1 MKIKGKLVLT
11 FVIIVSII
19 SVSTFAVIYTN
30 INKIA
35 YSNYEQTVT
44 TINNLGY
51 AYLDKQFIGKW
62 KVSDGKLYKGD
73 VKINDNN
80 QLVDSIK
87 TQSGSS
93 SIVSIFLGDTR
104 IATNAVDESG
114 NRALG
119 TKASEEVVES
129 VLKQGKVYVGKTKV
143 LGRDTLCQYTPI
155 TDARGDVIGMWA
167 VGIDYGIISQYIFK
181 VISVIA
187 AVMLVL
193 MIIGIIIFTK
203 IGTIIVKSIE
213 KFNEHLL
220 HISKGDFTIPV
231 NDKYLK
237 AKDET
242 GSMFKNLKLMQNNI
256 KLILTNVEEQVYST
270 SNTSKG
276 LSGTVEQLKTTV
288 EEINIATEQI
298 VAGLEETSAS
308 TEEISATTNE
318 MGNSVEKIT
327 DKTKKALLYSEEIKN
342 RADNFKNLSINLKNQ
357 TLNLCSN
364 NSNKLKE
371 AIGKASRVNEIS
383 NLLNAISTISEQ
395 TNLLSLNASIEAA
408 RAGEAGLGFAVVAA
422 QIKKLAE
429 ESNQTTESIKVII
442 NHVIQAVD
450 HLVNSSN
457 EILKFIDETVIENY
471 KQFDEMSNLYSSD
484 ANYYNKV
491 SREIEAEAEQLLL
504 AAKDISA
511 AITNVGVAASEG
523 ANDAVNIANKINI
536 LCDKSQDIQTSSKEC
551 EDVSVQ
557 LNEAVKQLKIS

>member
-11 FVIIVSII
+11 FIIIVSII
-19 SVSTFAVIYTN
+19 SASTFAVIYTN

-93 SIVSIFLGDTR
+93 SIVSLFLGDTR

-213 KFNEHLL
+213 NFNEHLL
-220 HISKGDFTIPV
+220 HISEGDFTIPV

-276 LSGTVEQLKTTV
+276 LSGTVAQLKTTV

-342 RADNFKNLSINLKNQ
+342 RADNFKNASINLKNQ

-371 AIGKASRVNEIS
+371 AIGEASRVNEIS

-422 QIKKLAE
+422 EIKKLAE
-429 ESNQTTESIKVII
+429 ESNHTTESIKVII

-491 SREIEAEAEQLLL
+491 SREIEDEAEQLLL

-523 ANDAVNIANKINI
+523 ANDAVSIANKINV
-536 LCDKSQDIQTSSKEC
+536 LCDKSQDIENSSREC

>member
-1 MKIKGKLVLT
+1 M
-11 FVIIVSII
+11 IVSII
-19 SVSTFAVIYTN
+19 SASTFAVIYTN

-51 AYLDKQFIGKW
+51 AYLDKQYIGKW
-62 KVSDGKLYKGD
+62 KVSDGKLYKGEM
-73 VKINDNN
+73 KINDNN

-93 SIVSIFLGDTR
+93 SIISIFLGDTR
-104 IATNAVDESG
+104 IATNAVDQSG

-119 TKASEEVVES
+119 TKASEEVVEA
-129 VLKQGKVYVGKTKV
+129 VLKQGKVFVGKTKV

-155 TDARGDVIGMWA
+155 TDARGDVVGIWA

-181 VISVIA
+181 IISVIA

-193 MIIGIIIFTK
+193 TIVGIIIFTK
-203 IGTIIVKSIE
+203 IGAIIVKSIE
-213 KFNEHLL
+213 KFNGHLL
-220 HISKGDFTIPV
+220 QISEGDFTIPV
-231 NDKYLK
+231 NDKLLK

-256 KLILTNVEEQVYST
+256 KLILNNVEEQVDST
-270 SNTSKG
+270 SKTSKE
-276 LSGTVEQLKTTV
+276 LLGTVAELQTIV
-288 EEINIATEQI
+288 EEINVATEEI

-308 TEEISATTNE
+308 TEEISATTSE

-342 RADNFKNLSINLKNQ
+342 RADNFRNESIILKNQ
-357 TLNLCSN
+357 TLDLCSN
-364 NSNKLKE
+364 NSSKLKV
-371 AIGKASRVNEIS
+371 AIGQASRVNEIS
-383 NLLNAISTISEQ
+383 NLLDSISNISEQ

-408 RAGEAGLGFAVVAA
+408 RAGEAGLGFAVVASE
-422 QIKKLAE
+422 IKKLAE
-429 ESNQTTESIKVII
+429 ESNHTTESIKVII
-442 NHVIQAVD
+442 GHVIQAVD
-450 HLVNSSN
+450 NLVNSSN

-471 KQFDEMSNLYSSD
+471 KQFDEIGNLYSSD
-484 ANYYNKV
+484 ANYYHKV
-491 SREIEAEAEQLLL
+491 SREIEVEAEQLLL

-511 AITNVGVAASEG
+511 AIANVGVAASEG

-536 LCDKSQDIQTSSKEC
+536 LCDKSQGIENSSRDC
-551 EDVSVQ
+551 EEVSVK
-557 LNEAVKQLKIS
+557 LADAIKQLKIS